1 MIAANAAALDLYRRA
16 WIPEQSF
23 EVSTRYLALAEKAA
37 RTLARLS
44 EALDRHRGKGQQ
56 QITVKHVTVN
66 ADQAVVADTVVGG
79 SKGPV
84 EISNDGN
91 NAPLLLEARH
101 APGLALAK
109 RVRKGPGSR
118 ASHRPLVAGPCVA
131 CTGLVAGRQ
140 RAKRTATTRRANTR
154 PRFAKREGLSK
165 PSFVGRKRSRRLSE
179 ARAPPQCMGLT
190 RVPCSSS
197 TPSLT
202 GSTFPKN
209 RCRRIGGKLAWR

>member
-66 ADQAVVADTVVGG
+66 ADQAVVTDTVVGG

-101 APGLALAK
+101 APGLASATD
-109 RVRKGPGSR
+109 RWPSAGRRRPDARGA
-118 ASHRPLVAGPCVA
+118 ASDHRPPHPA
-131 CTGLVAGRQ
+131 VAGRD
-140 RAKRTATTRRANTR
+140 RGGDRGSGLRRRHAQS
-154 PRFAKREGLSK
+154 G
-165 PSFVGRKRSRRLSE
+165 
-179 ARAPPQCMGLT
+179 
-190 RVPCSSS
+190 
-197 TPSLT
+197 
-202 GSTFPKN
+202 
-209 RCRRIGGKLAWR
+209 

>member
-1 MIAANAAALDLYRRA
+1 MTAATVEGSLGALTGQIGIDPQDPVESMLSAQMIAANAAALDLYRRA

-37 RTLARLS
+37 RTLARLC

-101 APGLALAK
+101 APGLALQGAFEK
-109 RVRKGPGSR
+109 DREAVP
-118 ASHRPLVAGPCVA
+118 V
-131 CTGLVAGRQ
+131 
-140 RAKRTATTRRANTR
+140 TRR
-154 PRFAKREGLSK
+154 
-165 PSFVGRKRSRRLSE
+165 
-179 ARAPPQCMGLT
+179 
-190 RVPCSSS
+190 
-197 TPSLT
+197 
-202 GSTFPKN
+202 
-209 RCRRIGGKLAWR
+209 

>member
-1 MIAANAAALDLYRRA
+1 MLAAFPGSRATDPRAAEEQTQGALTGQIGIDPEDPVEGMLSAQMIAANAAALDLYRRA

-23 EVSTRYLALAEKAA
+23 EASTRYLALAEKAA

-66 ADQAVVADTVVGG
+66 ADQAVVADIVVGG

-101 APGLALAK
+101 APGLALQGAFEK
-109 RVRKGPGSR
+109 DREAVP
-118 ASHRPLVAGPCVA
+118 V
-131 CTGLVAGRQ
+131 
-140 RAKRTATTRRANTR
+140 TRR
-154 PRFAKREGLSK
+154 
-165 PSFVGRKRSRRLSE
+165 
-179 ARAPPQCMGLT
+179 
-190 RVPCSSS
+190 
-197 TPSLT
+197 
-202 GSTFPKN
+202 
-209 RCRRIGGKLAWR
+209 